1 MVLLPLW
8 YLLIIGQTIFILIIF
23 YYDFKISESRNA
35 EASVKESFNTMET
48 ASSIDRNILFN
59 TVVFI

>member
-1 MVLLPLW
+1 MVLFAVVVLVDHCTNNI
-8 YLLIIGQTIFILIIF
+8 YIIF

-48 ASSIDRNILFN
+48 ASIDRNKLFN
-59 TVVFI
+59 TIVFI